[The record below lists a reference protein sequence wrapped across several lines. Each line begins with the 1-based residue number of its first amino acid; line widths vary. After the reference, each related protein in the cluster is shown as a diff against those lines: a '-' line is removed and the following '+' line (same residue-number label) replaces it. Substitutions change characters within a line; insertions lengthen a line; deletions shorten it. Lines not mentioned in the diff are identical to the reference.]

1 MGVVHLR
8 EQASKSMTVS
18 PVLQPQSS
26 HTFSATI
33 RWHMLEF
40 DRDQAHRLV
49 AVGERDQL
57 QVDGNIQTRGLMMQ
71 KPFSL
76 FLSRCGIPL

>member
-49 AVGERDQL
+49 AVGE
-57 QVDGNIQTRGLMMQ
+57 
-71 KPFSL
+71 
-76 FLSRCGIPL
+76 